1 MNNGALHDKMIANIM
16 KTPISFFESTSPGV
30 IMNRFSKDMGQI
42 DDMMPACF
50 SDAMSI
56 ALQSLII
63 LALSV
68 YANYFSIL
76 LSGFVRLFSDFRSI
90 FIRVSHFGTFLKIF
104 TFER

>member
-76 LSGFVRLFSDFRSI
+76 LSGSCSTYAHWYILLEFYGR
-90 FIRVSHFGTFLKIF
+90 
-104 TFER
+104 

>member
-1 MNNGALHDKMIANIM
+1 MIANIM
-16 KTPISFFESTSPGV
+16 KTPIAFFESTSPGV

-76 LSGFVRLFSDFRSI
+76 LSGLCSHNR
-90 FIRVSHFGTFLKIF
+90 FIRRDLRVEFSGTKIF
-104 TFER
+104 ETIKCCGNSNTP

>member
-76 LSGFVRLFSDFRSI
+76 LSGFCSTFVRLSFDFRSSFALWYI
-90 FIRVSHFGTFLKIF
+90 FKNFYV
-104 TFER
+104 

>member
-16 KTPISFFESTSPGV
+16 KTPIAFFESTSPGV

-76 LSGFVRLFSDFRSI
+76 LSGLCSQNRQ
-90 FIRVSHFGTFLKIF
+90 RVEFPGTKIFGTIKCCGNSN
-104 TFER
+104 TS

>member
-1 MNNGALHDKMIANIM
+1 M

-76 LSGFVRLFSDFRSI
+76 LSGLCSQDRL
-90 FIRVSHFGTFLKIF
+90 RVEPKVTFNKYLGSSKN
-104 TFER
+104 

>member
-1 MNNGALHDKMIANIM
+1 MIANIM

-76 LSGFVRLFSDFRSI
+76 LSGFCSTFVRRSFDFRTLI
-90 FIRVSHFGTFLKIF
+90 HFVRILHLIDEFKNILQF
-104 TFER
+104 H

>member
-1 MNNGALHDKMIANIM
+1 
-16 KTPISFFESTSPGV
+16 
-30 IMNRFSKDMGQI
+30 MNRFSKDMGQI

-76 LSGFVRLFSDFRSI
+76 LSGFCSNFVRRSFDFRTL
-90 FIRVSHFGTFLKIF
+90 VHFVRILHLIDELKNILQF
-104 TFER
+104 H

>member
-1 MNNGALHDKMIANIM
+1 
-16 KTPISFFESTSPGV
+16 
-30 IMNRFSKDMGQI
+30 MNRFSKDMGQI

-76 LSGFVRLFSDFRSI
+76 LSGFCSTFHTLLHFVKILRW
-90 FIRVSHFGTFLKIF
+90 RVEFWNILQFH
-104 TFER
+104 